1 MYRILVIARNA
12 CNLRGSIIAFGTFAY
27 ILTHI
32 IVNVGGLLAL
42 IPLTGVP
49 LPFLSYG
56 GSCILNLLI
65 LVALTQRVAVET
77 KKKVSNQ

>member
-1 MYRILVIARNA
+1 MEIISFIFVI
-12 CNLRGSIIAFGTFAY
+12 
-27 ILTHI
+27 
-32 IVNVGGLLAL
+32 LLAL

-56 GSCILNLLI
+56 GSCILNLLV